1 CARFCVIPH
10 QDERRASRIHR
21 LWLHPW
27 LAGHRCAGS
36 RTAPGPQSPH
46 AGRAAWRAV
55 GAHRARDVLLQRAAG
70 RRAVPQPGD
79 PLRRQLP
86 GRGVRVEA
94 VGGAV
99 RGTAPAPVLEQRGGA
114 PGNRAERHAHLSLG
128 IGNRPAQPPAGRLAH
143 ALRLGT
149 GRGAD
154 LAGHSRR
161 VVNALRWPPDDAS
174 LHTAIGGRESADRL
188 TMLYPGGPF
197 RRVVNA
203 PRWPPN
209 AASVHPAIGGRESVD
224 RPTVLYPG
232 GPFRRV
238 VNAPRWP
245 PNDAAAGPL
254 FLQPL
259 LRHFLAPGEL
269 ALLAVRVEDDRRL
282 ALLQGAARAGD
293 AGFQGRVV
301 AVVGALAGHEVFQQA
316 GEGVGFEQ
324 VVGNQHGALQKT
336 L

>member
-1 CARFCVIPH
+1 
-10 QDERRASRIHR
+10 
-21 LWLHPW
+21 
-27 LAGHRCAGS
+27 

-174 LHTAIGGRESADRL
+174 LHTAIGGRESADRP

-209 AASVHPAIGGRESVD
+209 AATVQPRW
-224 RPTVLYPG
+224 RPGKAPSALRVG
-232 GPFRRV
+232 ADGPFRRV

-245 PNDAAAGPL
+245 PNAARVQAAMAAGKAPTALRCCIRAVHFVDTVLPL
-254 FLQPL
+254 TEQ
-259 LRHFLAPGEL
+259 AP
-269 ALLAVRVEDDRRL
+269 VRGRRADRI
-282 ALLQGAARAGD
+282 
-293 AGFQGRVV
+293 
-301 AVVGALAGHEVFQQA
+301 
-316 GEGVGFEQ
+316 
-324 VVGNQHGALQKT
+324 
-336 L
+336 

>member
-1 CARFCVIPH
+1 
-10 QDERRASRIHR
+10 
-21 LWLHPW
+21 
-27 LAGHRCAGS
+27 

-55 GAHRARDVLLQRAAG
+55 GAHRARDVLLQRTAG

-154 LAGHSRR
+154 LSGHSRR

-174 LHTAIGGRESADRL
+174 LHTAIGGRESADRP

-197 RRVVNA
+197 RSVVNA

-245 PNDAAAGPL
+245 PNAARVQAAMAAGKAPTALRGCIRAVPFVGWSTHRVGHRTMQRPVRYSSGRSFGTSSRRASWHCWLSGSKTITAWPFSRARRARATRVSRGVSSPL
-254 FLQPL
+254 SVPS
-259 LRHFLAPGEL
+259 RVTKSSSRR
-269 ALLAVRVEDDRRL
+269 VRVSASSRW
-282 ALLQGAARAGD
+282 
-293 AGFQGRVV
+293 
-301 AVVGALAGHEVFQQA
+301 
-316 GEGVGFEQ
+316 
-324 VVGNQHGALQKT
+324 
-336 L
+336 